1 MLHHWLAS
9 KKDLTLNGIKMLA
22 NLNLNPNAGPKKK
35 SICLGRDLANFSK
48 DEITMIEYSF

>member
-1 MLHHWLAS
+1 
-9 KKDLTLNGIKMLA
+9 MLA